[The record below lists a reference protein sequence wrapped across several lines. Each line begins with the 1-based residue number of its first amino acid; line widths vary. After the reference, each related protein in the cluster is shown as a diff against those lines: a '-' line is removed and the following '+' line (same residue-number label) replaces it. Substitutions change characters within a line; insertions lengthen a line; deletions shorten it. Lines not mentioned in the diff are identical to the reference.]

1 MMTPLFLLEP
11 IEGPLTSLLEWFHN
25 TGGLSWAWSIVAL
38 TILVRVVL
46 LPLTVRQIHSMQSMQ
61 VHMPEMK
68 ALQQRYKDDKQKRNE
83 ELMKFYKENRINP
96 AASCLPILFQIP
108 VFISLFFVLRDF
120 DDEVFPKYQELG
132 ETVADLH
139 WLNLVPDIT
148 APANSHW
155 SGYMLLALYA
165 ISQTLSTLLMS
176 QTMDKTQRTL
186 LLILPIAFLFVVL
199 NFPSGLVLYWVTTN
213 LWTVGQGL
221 ITRRLMPKKTTEP
234 VKRSSRTP
242 AKEEAPMAKPEPAA
256 DAVAKAGQPSGPP
269 RRVKRKKKRAKR

>member
-38 TILVRVVL
+38 TLLVRVVL

-61 VHMPEMK
+61 AHMPEMK
-68 ALQQRYKDDKQKRNE
+68 ALQARYKDDKQKRNE

-120 DDEVFPKYQELG
+120 DDEVFPTYQRMG

-155 SGYMLLALYA
+155 SGYMLLVLYA

-221 ITRRLMPKKTTEP
+221 ITRRLMPKKVTEP

-242 AKEEAPMAKPEPAA
+242 AKEEAP
-256 DAVAKAGQPSGPP
+256 VAKAEPTAKPAQASGQP

>member
-11 IEGPLTSLLEWFHN
+11 IEGPLTSLLEWLHN

-38 TILVRVVL
+38 TILVRIVL

-61 VHMPEMK
+61 AHMPEMK

-83 ELMKFYKENRINP
+83 ELMKFYKENKINP
-96 AASCLPILFQIP
+96 AASCLPIAFQIP
-108 VFISLFFVLRDF
+108 VFISLFFVLKGF
-120 DDEVFPKYQELG
+120 EKEVLPQYPQ
-132 ETVADLH
+132 TDLH
-139 WLNLVPDIT
+139 WLNIVPDIT
-148 APANSHW
+148 APASSHW
-155 SGYMLLALYA
+155 SGYLLLALYA

-199 NFPSGLVLYWVTTN
+199 NFPSGLVIYWVTTN

-221 ITRRLMPKKTTEP
+221 ITRRLMPKKSTETG
-234 VKRSSRTP
+234 KRSSRTP
-242 AKEEAPMAKPEPAA
+242 AKEEAPVAKAEPAA
-256 DAVAKAGQPSGPP
+256 KPAQPSGPP